1 LTGTVEYII
10 KLKARLQMLFLQQ
23 F

>member
-1 LTGTVEYII
+1 LSGTVEYII